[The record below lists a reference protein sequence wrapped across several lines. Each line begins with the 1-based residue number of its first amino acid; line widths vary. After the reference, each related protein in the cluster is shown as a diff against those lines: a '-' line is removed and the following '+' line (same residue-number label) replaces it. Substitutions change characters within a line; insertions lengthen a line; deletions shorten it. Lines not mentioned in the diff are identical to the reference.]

1 MKVSLLSVLFAS
13 VSTITFAKNIPLD
26 LDNHKKLVEFVE
38 STVIASEARQES
50 CEPPHGQ
57 KRCVGYSRE
66 DENKKEYLAITT
78 LGEGKE
84 TIFTDSLVN
93 LSMVRMG
100 TESYNLIGY
109 YLFNR
114 GRSVLSHLATLS
126 PAKIVA
132 HCHAIYNDLSRKE
145 IRGYRRFTISGVKD
159 LKVEDIC
166 YDQGEAESTLEEI
179 IYEIKKG
186 KIVLDDI

>member
-1 MKVSLLSVLFAS
+1 MRMALLSLLFAS
-13 VSTITFAKNIPLD
+13 VSSIAFAKNIPLD
-26 LDNHKKLVEFVE
+26 LDNHKKLAEFAE
-38 STVIASEARQES
+38 RTVIASEALKYA
-50 CEPPHGQ
+50 CEPHNGQ
-57 KRCVGYSRE
+57 KRCAGYTRE
-66 DENKKEYLAITT
+66 DINKKMYLAITT

-84 TIFTDSLVN
+84 IVFTDSLVN
-93 LSMVRMG
+93 LAMVRMG
-100 TESYNLIGY
+100 DSYNLLRY
-109 YLFNR
+109 YIFNR
-114 GRSVLSHLATLS
+114 GPSVLAHLATLS

-132 HCHAIYNDLSRKE
+132 HCHAVYEDLSRKE
-145 IRGYRRFTISGVKD
+145 IRGYRRFTISGIKD